1 MRKLLFPVIL
11 VLPALFIIGCSTP
24 PGKLSFDSDLPPEKT
39 TEVVFADTIVVRQYN
54 GIDVFE
60 TWYPKGRYRKNTVT
74 LPAGNTT
81 ITFDINAYISVG
93 NVTTH
98 VTAKNVS
105 LNFDFDAGKSYS
117 IAMYSEGMGA
127 QTFFLGRKKFGI
139 AIWDNA
145 TKHYYNVE
153 KSLKNWELG
162 QTG

>member
-1 MRKLLFPVIL
+1 MRKFLFPVIL
-11 VLPALFIIGCSTP
+11 VFTLFLVIGCGTP
-24 PGKLSFDSDLPPEKT
+24 PGKLSFDTDLPPEKT
-39 TEVVFADTIVVRQYN
+39 TEVRFSSTIIVRQYN

-60 TWYPKGRYRKNTVT
+60 TWYPKGKIRGNIIS

-81 ITFDINAYISVG
+81 ITFDINAYIQVG

-98 VTAKNVS
+98 VTAKNIT

-117 IAMYSEGMGA
+117 IAVYSEGMGA

-145 TKHYYNVE
+145 VKHNFNVE
-153 KSLKNWELG
+153 KSLKHWEMG
-162 QTG
+162 QTS